1 MDDDGYSNGLSGWA
15 WHELGRQAEQ
25 AHQGRMQVVSEF
37 AARLRGE
44 VPVNVGAVMAENRAL
59 WQQNQVLFQRIQ
71 ELETSN
77 RIWREDYKMLKDSV
91 LDIRDALDAMEGGQ
105 GS

>member
-1 MDDDGYSNGLSGWA
+1 VDDDGDSSGLSGWA

-25 AHQGRMQVVSEF
+25 AHQGRMQAVSAF

-44 VPVNVGAVMAENRAL
+44 TPVNVGAVMAENRAL
-59 WQQNQVLFQRIQ
+59 WHQNQALFQRIQ

-77 RIWREDYKMLKDSV
+77 RIWREDYKILQDGV
-91 LDIRDALDAMEGGQ
+91 LDIQDALNAIDGGQ
-105 GS
+105 AK